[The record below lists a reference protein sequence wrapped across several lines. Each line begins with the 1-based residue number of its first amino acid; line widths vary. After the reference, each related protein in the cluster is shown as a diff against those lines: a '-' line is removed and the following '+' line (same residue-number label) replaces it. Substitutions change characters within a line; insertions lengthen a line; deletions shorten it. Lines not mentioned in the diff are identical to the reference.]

1 MKVMIIII
9 IITIIIICH
18 LLNLVLILDKKF
30 KKIFSFIFVG
40 YIQNCTHHQLLQ
52 LTPFFKIS
60 TSSYGLIVFCF
71 FLVWTVKAQ
80 DFLNFPFMF
89 FLFTAKTFWFH
100 FLLSLLHFKI
110 FTFWQIKVSN
120 FLSSRLIN
128 TR

>member
-1 MKVMIIII
+1 MIIII

-71 FLVWTVKAQ
+71 FLVRSVKVQ

-89 FLFTAKTFWFH
+89 FLFTAKTF
-100 FLLSLLHFKI
+100 
-110 FTFWQIKVSN
+110 
-120 FLSSRLIN
+120 
-128 TR
+128 